1 MLAGDDTPFGVF
13 ILLPAERPFSIQD
26 NLIDSTE
33 IVNWLTVFVLSS
45 DQLYSCL
52 QEVRSLTF
60 CTVCSHVG

>member
-1 MLAGDDTPFGVF
+1 VPGTTHHSGVF

-52 QEVRSLTF
+52 QEVHSLTF
-60 CTVCSHVG
+60 CTVYSHVG